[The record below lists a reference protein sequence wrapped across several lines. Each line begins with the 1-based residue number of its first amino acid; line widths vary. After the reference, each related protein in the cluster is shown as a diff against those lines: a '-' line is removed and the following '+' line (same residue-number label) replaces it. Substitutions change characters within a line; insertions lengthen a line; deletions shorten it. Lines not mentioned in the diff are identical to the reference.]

1 MAALRKVMTMQN
13 LRRLGGGAGI
23 LAGLAAAW
31 HLLGVAVIIPSAHL
45 SLSAQESPHKYLVF
59 AHRHQDMLS
68 WINLPGAVL
77 APLLGLILLL
87 AVADRLREA
96 APDWT
101 QIGLA
106 LGVVGVIGFAVG
118 AFIRQVGLGSLVQFH
133 VTNKTG
139 AAIAFYAVNGT
150 ANAFLDLGGVAL
162 GLGVLV
168 IGSIMLRMNG
178 YYGMIGSFS
187 IITGVAQVLSG
198 LTPHRTVYL
207 IASVLTIAW
216 FAGTGAAVWMEA
228 ASGTA
233 RKGHASQPREDISMV
248 MGRGAQVQ

>member
-1 MAALRKVMTMQN
+1 MTMQN

-45 SLSAQESPHKYLVF
+45 SLSGQQSPHKYLVF
-59 AHRHQDMLS
+59 AHRHQDMIS

-77 APLLGLILLL
+77 APLLALILLL
-87 AVADRLREA
+87 AVADRLREH

-106 LGVVGVIGFAVG
+106 LGVVGLIGFAVG
-118 AFIRQVGLGSLVQFH
+118 AFVKQFGLGSLVQFH

-150 ANAFLDLGGVAL
+150 ANAFLSLGGVAL
-162 GLGVLV
+162 GLGVLALATV
-168 IGSIMLRMNG
+168 MLRMNG

-187 IITGVAQVLSG
+187 VITGVAQILSG
-198 LTPHRTVYL
+198 LTPNTTVYL
-207 IASVLTIAW
+207 IASVLTVAW
-216 FAGTGAAVWMEA
+216 FAGTGAALWMEA

-233 RKGHASQPREDISMV
+233 RKGRARESREDISVV
-248 MGRGAQVQ
+248 MRHGAQAQ